1 MELRH
6 LRNFVCVGER
16 SEDVGEEVW
25 TGALPASFVHQ
36 MWQRLSNMSKISL
49 LSDQSQ

>member
-6 LRNFVCVGER
+6 LRYFVCVGER
-16 SEDVGEEVW
+16 SEDVGEETW
-25 TGALPASFVHQ
+25 PGALPAFFVHQ
-36 MWQRLSNMSKISL
+36 MWQRLSNRSKISL